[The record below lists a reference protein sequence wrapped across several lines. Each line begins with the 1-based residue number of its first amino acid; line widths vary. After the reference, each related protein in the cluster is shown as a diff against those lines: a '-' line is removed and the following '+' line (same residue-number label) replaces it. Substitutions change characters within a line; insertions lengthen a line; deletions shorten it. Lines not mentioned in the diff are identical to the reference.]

1 MDLEILRVR
10 DVTIKNFRTF
20 YGEKN
25 PILFSTEHKKPVTV
39 FHGTN
44 ARGKT
49 TLLNSIH
56 WCIYGKEKNDLD
68 QKKTTSEGLVHSYA
82 IDTLEPNES
91 DEMFVKV
98 TMENQNSDIVYQIER
113 KIIFK
118 KISNDNSLEWNDIIK
133 ATIPK
138 SIFAKS
144 ETIFSYRDPD
154 SNELIRKND
163 DSVIKDILENVFP
176 EILSSYVLFDAELLK
191 QFENSHEDK
200 LIKNGIETITGL
212 PILKTAIK
220 NIHKVSSSITVAN
233 VSETAKF
240 QEAKN
245 KLERAEEGIERYIAQ
260 IKEFDEN
267 IDEWT
272 KSIDEITKFLI
283 EHDDANIQRQETEL
297 KEKKGIKKDL
307 DDAVTNSKHTI
318 KGIIFENITNLLL
331 RDSYKITKEKFD
343 KWTKAGRMPTY
354 FTKQA
359 LQSLL
364 DEKKCLCDRPLDE
377 HNEEFRK
384 LILEKIKSTFDS
396 AISTELGSIKERI
409 SQNLEDTEQENQKTV
424 LTQIKNLE
432 EKISSS
438 RSQSG
443 DLTIR
448 IKEIEN
454 NFDPKMH
461 DITTQKQRERTELE
475 RNREKAIGDRGKAK
489 NNLDLL
495 KPKKDEFESN
505 FKKMKKTEM
514 KDEIAKN
521 QTSLADF
528 AEEIFKKTAEKLFKD
543 FKDEVESETQ
553 KYFLKIAPQKEE
565 FKGVRINDENFTMIP
580 ERADGQEKSIS
591 QGQAHALGL
600 SYIAGIRSIMKKNYF
615 FMVDSPFHN
624 ISQESKLLACIDIP
638 KNLGSTQVAF
648 FVTDVEY
655 RAMIKSD
662 DFGGELSSA
671 RDVLSKEKLVGKE
684 YNLVDQIIGE
694 IGEQKY
700 RNTNIVSIGGK

>member
-82 IDTLEPNES
+82 IDTLDLNES

-98 TMENQNSDIVYQIER
+98 TMEDQNSDIVYQIER

-118 KISNDNSLEWNDIIK
+118 KISNDNSLEWNDVIK
-133 ATIPK
+133 ANIPK
-138 SIFAKS
+138 SITAKT
-144 ETIFSYRDPD
+144 ETIFTFRDPD
-154 SNELIRKND
+154 SKELIRKND

-191 QFENSHEDK
+191 QFEKNNEDK

-220 NIHKVSSSITVAN
+220 NLHKVSSSISVAN

-240 QEAKN
+240 HEAQV
-245 KLERAEEGIERYIAQ
+245 KLKRAEDVIEQLTDEIKKHDDGI
-260 IKEFDEN
+260 KD
-267 IDEWT
+267 WT
-272 KSIDEITKFLI
+272 QKIEDITKFLI
-283 EHDDANIQRQETEL
+283 EHDDERIKKQEMEL
-297 KEKKGIKKDL
+297 AEKKEHKKEL
-307 DDAVTNSKHTI
+307 DSEVINKKHAI
-318 KGIIFENITNLLL
+318 KGIIFDNMTNLLL

-343 KWTKAGRMPTY
+343 KWTNAGRMPTY
-354 FTKQA
+354 FSKQA

-364 DEKKCLCDRPLDE
+364 DEKKCVCTRPLNE
-377 HNEEFRK
+377 HNEEFRT
-384 LILEKIKSTFDS
+384 LILKKINTTFDS
-396 AISTELGSIKERI
+396 AISTELGSIKQRI
-409 SQNLEDTEQENQKTV
+409 SQNLEDSEQEKR
-424 LTQIKNLE
+424 IKIQAE
-432 EKISSS
+432 IKEHEDEISSS
-438 RSQSG
+438 RSKSG
-443 DLTIR
+443 DLTSQ
-448 IKEIEN
+448 IKDIEN

-461 DITTQKQRERTELE
+461 DITTQKQRERTDLE
-475 RNREKAIGDRGKAK
+475 RKKEKAIEDRGRASVR
-489 NNLDLL
+489 LDIL
-495 KPKKDEFESN
+495 KPKRDEFESE

-514 KDEIAKN
+514 KDEIAKI
-521 QTSLADF
+521 QTSLSDF
-528 AEEIFKKTAEKLFKD
+528 AEEILKKTAEKLFKD
-543 FKDEVESETQ
+543 FKNEVESETQ

-565 FKGVRINDENFTMIP
+565 FKGIRINDENFMMIP

-671 RDVLSKEKLVGKE
+671 RDVLNKEKLVGKE